1 MLFPD
6 YEILKAKY
14 PNYDYSFVTNGQVN
28 PSDLPLPYKA
38 ILDCGY
44 MRESFGST
52 TFRELMG
59 SSLFGGVENI
69 LAGVPSFNMAFDE
82 ALKNARQT
90 RNIPSTINALCILTY
105 CASGVQDSQ
114 KVINMVDEF
123 LSIGTMTGMLTDD
136 ECALLQFTLRNRETR
151 RELQSQIEAL
161 KGRGTMTTDDDVEA
175 DKWNDVGWNYHTQGQ
190 FEKAIE
196 CFRKCLDLKPDHALA
211 MNNMGLSKFRLG
223 RFREAIGCFDE
234 AIRIS
239 PNFVKPYSNKGI
251 VLGEMGD
258 KRGAEQWF
266 KKALQIDPSYVRAR
280 EGLEKYCK

>member
-14 PNYDYSFVTNGQVN
+14 PNYDYSYVTNCQVN

-44 MRESFGST
+44 VRESFGST

-69 LAGVPSFNMAFDE
+69 LAGVPSFNMA
-82 ALKNARQT
+82 
-90 RNIPSTINALCILTY
+90 
-105 CASGVQDSQ
+105 
-114 KVINMVDEF
+114 
-123 LSIGTMTGMLTDD
+123 
-136 ECALLQFTLRNRETR
+136 
-151 RELQSQIEAL
+151 
-161 KGRGTMTTDDDVEA
+161 
-175 DKWNDVGWNYHTQGQ
+175 
-190 FEKAIE
+190 
-196 CFRKCLDLKPDHALA
+196 
-211 MNNMGLSKFRLG
+211 
-223 RFREAIGCFDE
+223 FDE

-266 KKALQIDPSYVRAR
+266 KKAL
-280 EGLEKYCK
+280 